1 MSNDKIINII
11 AKVNEIVDYA
21 VNNDGHT
28 SNEAYAELENM
39 LKLACKG
46 ETPTKMFI
54 VTAVDTSDT
63 ADGKARVLAQCTTHD
78 EAKNFVRH
86 DMEDFIDDAAEMN
99 PIADFNKMSVQT
111 EDGAYGCEWNIEEVD
126 STLLITPKDKVEA
139 AEKVLVDN
147 GIEEDEASTVLQ
159 AVGYALL
166 DTELYP
172 EE

>member
-1 MSNDKIINII
+1 M
-11 AKVNEIVDYA
+11 
-21 VNNDGHT
+21 
-28 SNEAYAELENM
+28 
-39 LKLACKG
+39 
-46 ETPTKMFI
+46 KMFI

-63 ADGKARVLAQCTTHD
+63 ADGKARVLAQCATRD

-99 PIADFNKMSVQT
+99 PIADFDKMSVHT
-111 EDGAYGCEWNIEEVD
+111 EDDAYGCEWNIEEVD
-126 STLLITPKDKVEA
+126 ITLPFMNKNKVEA

-159 AVGYALL
+159 AIGYALM

-172 EE
+172 EDDEDEED